1 MLTYFWPESRFSTSL
16 NPRWWFLAALVASL
30 VGCSSK
36 NDPVADSETDTIE
49 VKAEVQ
55 DLKLEGRIFGTRWML
70 KARGAKLDQNRLLP
84 LIEAEFEAI
93 NQGMSTWRKDSEISK
108 FNAGDAG
115 AYRFGDQ
122 SVEVIKRSLQ
132 VARHTQGAF
141 DPTVAPLIRLWGF
154 GAKALKEPPT
164 PSLLSAARQVV
175 GYSKL
180 TWNPN
185 GELVK
190 NQPGLNLDLS
200 AIAKGYAV
208 DRIATI
214 VRAQGAQHGM
224 VEIGGEVVAWGS
236 RAQGG
241 PWKLAVDAPV
251 DGAKPGENFA
261 AIVKLMNKAMA
272 TSGDYRQFRIEN
284 GRRVQ
289 HIIDPRTGVPVE
301 HGLASVTVVAQDCI
315 TADAYATALMVMG
328 VKEGVAL
335 VNSIPRVDALFLER
349 QPNGWRQIKTRNMG
363 KYLIEQKSD

>member
-1 MLTYFWPESRFSTSL
+1 MLAYFCTESRFSASL
-16 NPRWWFLAALVASL
+16 NRYCRFLVLLLLSL
-30 VGCSSK
+30 TACSSK
-36 NDPVADSETDTIE
+36 TEPIIDSKPKTEEIQNPVRN
-49 VKAEVQ
+49 
-55 DLKLEGRIFGTRWML
+55 LKMEGQIFGTRWVI
-70 KARGAKLDQNRLLP
+70 KARGAGLDQKRLLP
-84 LIEAEFEAI
+84 LIEADFEAI
-93 NQGMSTWRKDSEISK
+93 NQGMSTWRQDSEISR
-108 FNAGDAG
+108 FNSGAVG
-115 AYRFGDQ
+115 AYRFGPQ
-122 SVEVIKRSLQ
+122 SVEVIKRSLEM
-132 VARHTQGAF
+132 ARHTQGAF

-164 PSLLSAARQVV
+164 PELLDATRQRV
-175 GYSKL
+175 GYEKISWNNEGKL
-180 TWNPN
+180 I
-185 GELVK
+185 K
-190 NQPGLNLDLS
+190 KQAGLSLDLS

-208 DRIATI
+208 DRVAAI

-251 DGAKPGENFA
+251 DNAEPGQRFA

-328 VKEGVAL
+328 VEAGVAL
-335 VNSIPRVDALFLER
+335 INSVPRVDALFLER
-349 QPNGWRQIKTRNMG
+349 QPKGWRQIKTRNMG
-363 KYLIEQKSD
+363 KYLIP

>member
-1 MLTYFWPESRFSTSL
+1 MLSCFWPESRFSSSPYQRRL
-16 NPRWWFLAALVASL
+16 FSVFLIMVLTA
-30 VGCSSK
+30 CSSK
-36 NDPVADSETDTIE
+36 KDSVSDSENTTIE
-49 VKAEVQ
+49 TKTLNQ
-55 DLKLEGRIFGTRWML
+55 DIQLEGRIFGTRWVI
-70 KARGAKLDQNRLLP
+70 KARGKVVDQGQLLP

-93 NQGMSTWRKDSEISK
+93 NQGMSTWRKDSEISN

-132 VARHTQGAF
+132 VARQTQGAF

-180 TWNPN
+180 NWNAQ
-185 GELVK
+185 GELIK
-190 NQPGLNLDLS
+190 NQPGLSLDLS

-208 DRIATI
+208 DRIAAI

-251 DGAKPGENFA
+251 DHAKSGQRLA

-289 HIIDPRTGVPVE
+289 HIIDPRTGFPVE

-349 QPNGWRQIKTRNMG
+349 QPKGWRQIKTRNMG
-363 KYLIEQKSD
+363 KYLIPKKAD

>member
-1 MLTYFWPESRFSTSL
+1 MY
-16 NPRWWFLAALVASL
+16 
-30 VGCSSK
+30 
-36 NDPVADSETDTIE
+36 
-49 VKAEVQ
+49 
-55 DLKLEGRIFGTRWML
+55 RIY
-70 KARGAKLDQNRLLP
+70 AK
-84 LIEAEFEAI
+84 
-93 NQGMSTWRKDSEISK
+93 IS
-108 FNAGDAG
+108 
-115 AYRFGDQ
+115 
-122 SVEVIKRSLQ
+122 
-132 VARHTQGAF
+132 
-141 DPTVAPLIRLWGF
+141 LWGF

-164 PSLLSAARQVV
+164 PSLLRAARQVV

-180 TWNPN
+180 TWNAQ

-190 NQPGLNLDLS
+190 NQSGLSLDLS

-208 DRIATI
+208 DRIAAI
-214 VRAQGAQHGM
+214 LRAQGAQHGM

-251 DGAKPGENFA
+251 DDAKPGQDFA

-328 VKEGVAL
+328 VRDGLAL

-349 QPNGWRQIKTRNMG
+349 QPKGWRQIKTRNMG
-363 KYLIEQKSD
+363 KYLIEQKAD